1 MNGVLALSAYQV
13 ASVTHCQ
20 HARRKEYQYQMLAI
34 QDLRRCLSN
43 FRPEHADGALV
54 ASMAL
59 LWLCE
64 DMSSRRQI
72 AEGISAILQ
81 TCHRLGHQSGFYHM
95 IAKAWRQTAHLHTT
109 LKTGCGKPNGLRRI
123 IVEMQ
128 KFKAFL
134 KEQEP
139 DDDTWRQLRLLIAL
153 AEDLIEL
160 EPSTPA
166 DKQFERIRLLRDYK
180 LWLPLNDLLTA
191 LYAQRQTSQAYMID
205 LGVDLPSLLDE
216 TLRQITPVNSY
227 IGPLNNLKA
236 LVSTASSILLLSLN
250 ISPPFCIEMTA
261 RKSLRLEQVTLDD
274 VPVLTEVWFAAFTD
288 PGIRR
293 IWPDTPAVRNWW
305 TQGNRH
311 DLTHKPFQR
320 YVKVV
325 DPDSK
330 DANGRPRIAAFAKW
344 DTSMPCERGRR
355 YPPWTED
362 QPGQVCDDFIAKE
375 EAERLRVM
383 GDQKHYYL
391 DTLVTHPDYQ
401 RCGAGSMLM
410 KFGCDLADKDG
421 VAAYVDA
428 SKSGAGLYKC
438 FGFVDKSLPGSGD
451 VASMVRR

>member
-72 AEGISAILQ
+72 AEGISA
-81 TCHRLGHQSGFYHM
+81 TE
-95 IAKAWRQTAHLHTT
+95 
-109 LKTGCGKPNGLRRI
+109 CGKPNGLQRI

-128 KFKAFL
+128 KFKALL

-139 DDDTWRQLRLLIAL
+139 DDDTWRQLRLLITL
-153 AEDLIEL
+153 AEDLTEL

-180 LWLPLNDLLTA
+180 LWLPLNDLLTGRNLSSTLMVNAYLYTIA

-216 TLRQITPVNSY
+216 TLRQITPVKSY

-236 LVSTASSILLLSLN
+236 LVS
-250 ISPPFCIEMTA
+250 
-261 RKSLRLEQVTLDD
+261 LEEVTLED
-274 VPVLTEVWFAAFTD
+274 VPILTEVWFAAFTD

-305 TQGNRH
+305 TEGNRH
-311 DLTHKPFQR
+311 DLIHKPFQR
-320 YVKVV
+320 YAKVV

-344 DTSMPCERGRR
+344 DTSMPRERGRR

-362 QPGQVCDDFIAKE
+362 QPGQVCDEFIAKE

-428 SKSGAGLYKC
+428 SKSGAGLYKR
-438 FGFVDKSLPGSGD
+438 FGFVDESLPGSGD